1 MNHRRTIVLSCL
13 VLLGASIA
21 PKTLFLSL
29 ATAQQEPP
37 VDATPEPPA
46 PPETAPEPE
55 PPPQPIA
62 PPQKVSTPPPDQP
75 QQTEESSAAWY
86 DSLHLLAFADAYARV
101 GWNFPKPQTAT
112 GPNRGYDFS
121 NGFSFSWVGLDVAY
135 DPGPVGGT
143 IQLRFGPSVP
153 RLLGGD
159 SQAFSFD
166 NVKQAFLSW
175 RPVDKL
181 QFDFGQFDTIYGI
194 EVADSQY
201 NMNYTRGTL
210 YFVGQPF
217 YHAGLRAKYT
227 FSDMFSL
234 TGLVV
239 NGWNNTL
246 DNNIPKTFGLQLGYD
261 LGDVVHAALGYIA
274 GPEQAD
280 IDDTGA
286 EIPGANERWRHFVD
300 FLINVHVNPQ
310 LSLDLNVDVGTE
322 DVGSEYNTWWGV
334 MAAGRY
340 AFIDEFAVALRGEY
354 FDDRDAHLLGI
365 DDLSIVTGT
374 LTLDFQP
381 SEHLIIRLDNRVDW
395 ASEDIYQQGVDD
407 MSSTEISS
415 VLGVVAMAGN

>member
-1 MNHRRTIVLSCL
+1 MNHRPAFLWSSL
-13 VLLGASIA
+13 FLLCAFVA
-21 PKTLFLSL
+21 ATTLFPST
-29 ATAQQEPP
+29 AAAQQETKVEETPDAPP
-37 VDATPEPPA
+37 PEPVT
-46 PPETAPEPE
+46 PPEPTSPPTPVPEAALPPEPT
-55 PPPQPIA
+55 A
-62 PPQKVSTPPPDQP
+62 APQKVSTPSPPPTQP
-75 QQTEESSAAWY
+75 QESEEESPAWY
-86 DSLHLLAFADAYARV
+86 DAIHVLAFADAYARV

-112 GPNRGYDFS
+112 GPNRAYDFS

-135 DPGPVGGT
+135 DPGPVGGM

-166 NVKQAFLSW
+166 NVKQAFVSW
-175 RPVDKL
+175 RPVEKL

-227 FSDMFSL
+227 LSDMFSL

-246 DNNIPKTFGLQLGYD
+246 DNNIPKTFGIQLGFD
-261 LGDVVHAALGYIA
+261 HGDFIHAALGYIA

-286 EIPGANERWRHFVD
+286 EVP
-300 FLINVHVNPQ
+300 
-310 LSLDLNVDVGTE
+310 
-322 DVGSEYNTWWGV
+322 
-334 MAAGRY
+334 
-340 AFIDEFAVALRGEY
+340 
-354 FDDRDAHLLGI
+354 
-365 DDLSIVTGT
+365 T
-374 LTLDFQP
+374 LPTATRIF
-381 SEHLIIRLDNRVDW
+381 W
-395 ASEDIYQQGVDD
+395 ASMI
-407 MSSTEISS
+407 
-415 VLGVVAMAGN
+415 